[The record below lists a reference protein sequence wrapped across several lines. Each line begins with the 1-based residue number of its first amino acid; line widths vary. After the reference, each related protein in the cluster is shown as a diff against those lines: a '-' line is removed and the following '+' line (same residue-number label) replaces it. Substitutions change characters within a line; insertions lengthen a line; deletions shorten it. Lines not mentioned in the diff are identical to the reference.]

1 MSAAVQLRAYAAS
14 DFAAC
19 MALFDS
25 NVPQFFA
32 PHERPE
38 FEDWLRAV
46 PQDYLVAEQD
56 GRVVACGGWYAR
68 GDEARLCWG
77 LVARDQHRS
86 GVGRALL
93 AARLQA
99 LRETPGVRAVTITT
113 SQLSE
118 GFFVKHGFEVTEREA
133 NGLAPGL
140 DRVEA
145 RLDLQEARA

>member
-1 MSAAVQLRAYAAS
+1 MSAAVELRAYAAA
-14 DFAAC
+14 DLPAC
-19 MALFDS
+19 LSLFDS

-38 FEDWLRAV
+38 FEDFLRPV
-46 PQDYLVAEQD
+46 PADYLVAERD
-56 GRVVACGGWYAR
+56 GRVVGCGGWYAR
-68 GDEARLCWG
+68 GAEGRLCWG
-77 LVARDQHRS
+77 LVARDLHRS

-93 AARLQA
+93 AARLRA
-99 LRETPGVRAVTITT
+99 LRETPGVCAVTITT

-118 GFFVKHGFEVTEREA
+118 GFFVKQGFKVTEREA

-145 RLDLQEARA
+145 RLDLQEVCA

>member
-1 MSAAVQLRAYAAS
+1 MQLRPYVAA
-14 DFAAC
+14 DLAAC
-19 MALFDS
+19 LALFDS

-46 PQDYLVAEQD
+46 PADYLVAERD

-68 GDEARLCWG
+68 GDEGRLCWG
-77 LVARDQHRS
+77 LVDRGVHRQ
-86 GVGRALL
+86 GVGQALL
-93 AARLQA
+93 AARVQA
-99 LRETPGVRAVTITT
+99 LRATPGVRAVTITT

-118 GFFVKHGFEVTEREA
+118 GFFVKQGFEVTEREV

-145 RLDLQEARA
+145 RLDLQEGRA